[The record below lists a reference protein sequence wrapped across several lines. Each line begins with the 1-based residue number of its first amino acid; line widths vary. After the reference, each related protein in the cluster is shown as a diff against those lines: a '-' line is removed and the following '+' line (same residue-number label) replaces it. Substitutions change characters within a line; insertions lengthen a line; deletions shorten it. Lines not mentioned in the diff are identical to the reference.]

1 MAATLE
7 ARGRAGAGHRRPRTS
22 SGALRR
28 PAPRSLVV
36 VDDKP
41 AGEPVGRRG
50 TADGENRVGVSGD
63 SGAAQAAS
71 GERRRQREERGRD
84 EAE

>member
-7 ARGRAGAGHRRPRTS
+7 ARCRAGAGHRRPRTS
-22 SGALRR
+22 SGSLRR

-36 VDDKP
+36 VDGKP

-50 TADGENRVGVSGD
+50 TADGENRGGD

-71 GERRRQREERGRD
+71 GGGRGKKGG
-84 EAE
+84 ETKENEMY